1 VTEIESAWDRY
12 PEYQIDILPCPA
24 TARAWVGDLLLAESD
39 SCLRVAETKH
49 VDRLYFPEGDVRWE
63 LFEPTDLHTI
73 CPFKGEADYWTLTAS
88 DPPENDVVWTYRKPF
103 AEVAGIEGFVCFYQ
117 ERVRIVLEEH
127 WSGDDDPRA
136 AVTTSFPA
144 WGDAEDLLRLMDVE
158 PVGSNR
164 FVAPDFRA
172 PAYRETMVR
181 DVVEGGQM
189 LGQGLVAASKSVPD
203 QRVTSGYMIFSKSAT
218 FYKPLDVTVDV
229 LRAGRTYSTVEARIN
244 QEDAL
249 CSVGLFLF
257 DSGAADV
264 IQGSAE
270 MPSVPGPFE
279 ATPLDMG
286 VTGRDLRIVD
296 NAYAADP
303 DRVGIPEIYAWCR
316 FAEAPKEQYLHA
328 ALMVQS
334 MTHWT
339 IAAAMRPHAGIT
351 EEAAHDTLSTGI
363 MSIAVAFHEPVDVTD
378 WLLYAN
384 PAIYAGHG
392 QAQGEGRVYTEDG
405 RLVSSYT
412 VQAMIRDFTRP
423 PEAMGMD
430 SSTVM

>member
-1 VTEIESAWDRY
+1 
-12 PEYQIDILPCPA
+12 
-24 TARAWVGDLLLAESD
+24 
-39 SCLRVAETKH
+39 
-49 VDRLYFPEGDVRWE
+49 
-63 LFEPTDLHTI
+63 
-73 CPFKGEADYWTLTAS
+73 
-88 DPPENDVVWTYRKPF
+88 
-103 AEVAGIEGFVCFYQ
+103 
-117 ERVRIVLEEH
+117 
-127 WSGDDDPRA
+127 
-136 AVTTSFPA
+136 
-144 WGDAEDLLRLMDVE
+144 
-158 PVGSNR
+158 
-164 FVAPDFRA
+164 
-172 PAYRETMVR
+172 
-181 DVVEGGQM
+181 
-189 LGQGLVAASKSVPD
+189 
-203 QRVTSGYMIFSKSAT
+203 MIFSKSAT

-270 MPSVPGPFE
+270 MPLVPGPFE

-303 DRVGIPEIYAWCR
+303 DRVGTPEIYAWCR

-392 QAQGEGRVYTEDG
+392 QAQGEGRVYTQDG

-430 SSTVM
+430 SSNVM